1 MCSELSPLLSL
12 RIEQPWEEQ
21 SLPHQQVFFFF
32 LGGGVVALGL
42 GHCVQALSS
51 CGELGLLF
59 IAGRGLLI
67 AVASLIAEHRL

>member
-1 MCSELSPLLSL
+1 MFSELSPLLSL
-12 RIEQPWEEQ
+12 RIEQPWEEH
-21 SLPHQQVFFFF
+21 SLPHQQVFFFW
-32 LGGGVVALGL
+32 GGGAALGL

-59 IAGRGLLI
+59 VAGRGLLI